1 MLSREY
7 RLRLCEILHRVKLQ
21 RPVTLN
27 DRIWMHKLIEHNA
40 HARSLA
46 QRLL

>member
-7 RLRLCEILHRVKLQ
+7 RLRLCEILYRIKLQ
-21 RPVTLN
+21 RTVTLEE
-27 DRIWMHKLIEHNA
+27 RIWMHKLLEHNA

-46 QRLL
+46 QRIL